1 MEISVNENR
10 TLAGKVAIVFGGS
23 RGIGAAAARRLA
35 TEGAH
40 VTVTY
45 VSAPQR
51 AAETV
56 AAIEATG
63 RSGLAIKADNADP
76 AAIKAAV
83 AQTVDHF
90 GRLDIAVV
98 NAGILLLGDVAT
110 VSVEDLD
117 RMLNI
122 NVRGVF
128 LAIQAAAAHLSDGG
142 RIITI
147 GSNTAVRS
155 GHPGSSVYSMTK
167 AAVSV
172 MAKGI
177 AIDLAG
183 RGITVNNI
191 QPGPTVTDMTVDHIE
206 RIKPLI
212 PLKRAGDPEEIAG
225 LVAYLASKES
235 GYMTGS
241 SITIDGGMAL

>member
-1 MEISVNENR
+1 MNESHKL
-10 TLAGKVAIVFGGS
+10 TGKVAIVFGGS

-35 TEGAH
+35 NDGAD
-40 VTVTY
+40 VAVTY
-45 VSAPQR
+45 VSKPER

-56 AAIEATG
+56 EAIEAVG
-63 RSGLAIKADNADP
+63 RTGLAIKADSADP
-76 AAIKAAV
+76 AAIESAV
-83 AQTVDHF
+83 AQAVNRF

-98 NAGILLLGDVAT
+98 NAGILLLGDIAT
-110 VSVEDLD
+110 VSLEDLD
-117 RMLNI
+117 RMLNV

-128 LAIQAAAAHLSDGG
+128 LAIQASAARLADGG

-167 AAVSV
+167 AAVAV
-172 MAKGI
+172 MVKGI

-183 RGITVNNI
+183 RGITVNNV
-191 QPGPTVTDMTVDHIE
+191 QPGPTVTDMTIDHIE

-212 PLKRAGDPEEIAG
+212 PLKRAGDPDEIAG

-241 SITIDGGMAL
+241 SITIDGGMVL

>member
-1 MEISVNENR
+1 LNENR
-10 TLAGKVAIVFGGS
+10 KLTGKVAIVFGGS

-35 TEGAH
+35 NDGAN
-40 VTVTY
+40 VAVTY
-45 VSAPQR
+45 VSAPER

-56 AAIEATG
+56 GAIEAAG
-63 RSGLAIKADNADP
+63 RTGLAIEADSADP
-76 AAIKAAV
+76 AAIEAAV
-83 AQTVDHF
+83 AQAVDRF

-110 VSVEDLD
+110 VSVENLD
-117 RMLNI
+117 RMLNV

-128 LAIQAAAAHLSDGG
+128 LSIQAAAARLADGG

-167 AAVSV
+167 AAVAV
-172 MAKGI
+172 MVKGI
-177 AIDLAG
+177 AVDLAG

-212 PLKRAGDPEEIAG
+212 PLKRAADPDEIAG

-241 SITIDGGMAL
+241 SLTIDGGMVL

>member
-1 MEISVNENR
+1 MNESR
-10 TLAGKVAIVFGGS
+10 KLTGKVAIVFGGS

-35 TEGAH
+35 NEGAD
-40 VTVTY
+40 VAVTY
-45 VSAPQR
+45 VSAPER

-56 AAIEATG
+56 WAIEGAG
-63 RSGLAIKADNADP
+63 RTGLAIKADSADP
-76 AAIKAAV
+76 AAIEAAV
-83 AQTVDHF
+83 AAAVNRF
-90 GRLDIAVV
+90 GRLDITVV

-117 RMLNI
+117 RMLNV

-128 LAIQAAAAHLSDGG
+128 LAIQAAAARLADGG
-142 RIITI
+142 RMITI

-167 AAVSV
+167 AAVAV
-172 MAKGI
+172 MVKGI

-206 RIKPLI
+206 TIKPLI
-212 PLKRAGDPEEIAG
+212 PLKRAGDPDEIAG